1 MGKKIVLADDEQ
13 FISIAYS
20 DGLSRAGYEV
30 VVAHDGEEA
39 LEKIRAEHPDLI
51 LLDLMM
57 PKVNGF
63 DVLKAVKMDAQL
75 QNIPVIILSN
85 LSQQTDAEEVRRLG
99 AVDFIVKSD
108 ISLEQLIERIQSRL
122 SSS

>member
-1 MGKKIVLADDEQ
+1 MSKKIVLADDEQ

-20 DGLSRAGYEV
+20 DGLTRAGYDI

-63 DVLKAVKMDAQL
+63 DVLKAVKADPQL
-75 QNIPVIILSN
+75 QAIPVVILSN
-85 LSQQTDAEEVRRLG
+85 LSQHTDEDEVRRLG
-99 AVDFIVKSD
+99 AMDFIVKSD
-108 ISLEQLIERIQSRL
+108 ISLEQLIERIKTYLASE
-122 SSS
+122 